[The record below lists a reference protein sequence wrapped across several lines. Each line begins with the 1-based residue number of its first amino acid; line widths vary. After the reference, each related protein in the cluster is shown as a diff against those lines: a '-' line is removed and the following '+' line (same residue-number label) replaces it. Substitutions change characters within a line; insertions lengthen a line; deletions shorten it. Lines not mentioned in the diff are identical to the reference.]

1 MERAIVQRVKAI
13 FKEKGVTMNSFSNGD
28 SAMQARLSRQIS
40 GNSEVTFQTISS
52 ILERYDDVSADWLLK
67 GEGNMFKSVI
77 NNDNQLKQPYYDS
90 DFLLGFTEV
99 LENSAITPEKYI
111 YTTVGDK
118 DCFWCSASGH
128 SMEPEIWG
136 GDKVCMKKI
145 VLEPN
150 CFEFGKIYGIVTK
163 SGIRTIKYVRR
174 ANDDE
179 HIRLVPRNH
188 DSVYGDYQ
196 DIHLSDVLQVFK
208 VIATMRAL
216 Y

>member
-1 MERAIVQRVKAI
+1 MDKEDKRLKVKQLLDNCGLTQAELASRI
-13 FKEKGVTMNSFSNGD
+13 PGLKQHHISEYVSGVRNITDAFILK
-28 SAMQARLSRQIS
+28 LSTALNTNLGYLLDKPIS
-40 GNSEVTFQTISS
+40 VAGKTSQES
-52 ILERYDDVSADWLLK
+52 
-67 GEGNMFKSVI
+67 
-77 NNDNQLKQPYYDS
+77 QPYYDS

-99 LENSAITPEKYI
+99 LESSAITPEKYLK
-111 YTTVGDK
+111 TTVGDK

-136 GDKVCMKKI
+136 GDKICMKKI

-163 SGIRTIKYVRR
+163 NGIRTIKYVRR

>member
-1 MERAIVQRVKAI
+1 MDKEDKRLKVKQLLDNCGLTQAELASRI
-13 FKEKGVTMNSFSNGD
+13 PGLKQHHISEYVSGVRNITDAFILKLSTALNTNLGYLLDKPISVAEKNSQD
-28 SAMQARLSRQIS
+28 S
-40 GNSEVTFQTISS
+40 
-52 ILERYDDVSADWLLK
+52 
-67 GEGNMFKSVI
+67 
-77 NNDNQLKQPYYDS
+77 QPYYDS

-99 LENSAITPEKYI
+99 LESSAMTPEKYLN
-111 YTTVGDK
+111 TTVGDK

-136 GDKVCMKKI
+136 GDKICMKKI

-163 SGIRTIKYVRR
+163 NGIRTIKYVRR